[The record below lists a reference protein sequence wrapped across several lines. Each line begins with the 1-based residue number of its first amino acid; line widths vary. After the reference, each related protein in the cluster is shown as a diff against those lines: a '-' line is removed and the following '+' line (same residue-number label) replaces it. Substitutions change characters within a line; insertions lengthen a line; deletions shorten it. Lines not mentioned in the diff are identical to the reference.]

1 VIEKLERA
9 GRVDR
14 RVCLW
19 RGVLPEC
26 TLKRLGVF
34 PWRAFVLKESIFRK
48 AGASAFL
55 LARKLISALR

>member
-19 RGVLPEC
+19 RGVLPEF

-34 PWRAFVLKESIFRK
+34 PWCAFVLKESIFRK
-48 AGASAFL
+48 AGASAFYL
-55 LARKLISALR
+55 LAN